1 MSDAHPAKKTEMTE
15 LPSDLFMEIL
25 SWIPARVILKLRCV
39 CKCWYSITTNPV
51 FIRLHLQQQQLLP
64 EVTSVLTFH
73 RDFTNDRSHL
83 SRLDVVDASWVAK
96 HVAVWHSPSL
106 LVVSP
111 PCHGL
116 FCLYHTYMEF
126 DVCLYNPATR
136 KSFSLPQNFTNVKLI
151 CQDFCLGYHPVSRQY
166 KVIHTFHTRSTS
178 LVMEALTVGGSTW
191 RKVEVRGALAMLT
204 LLSRGRPSATGTVY
218 WLAQNKVLGDA
229 ILSLDLDNER
239 LSVIP
244 FPDIKHPHD
253 ERGNNSLVEMEG
265 TIYLAIHWLAKVD
278 WMGIWM
284 LQESG
289 AHRVWIHRF
298 HLCLCAL
305 PMGVHQV
312 ERVLRPPMPILISKG
327 KILIR
332 DYRSLV
338 YYDLVSQ
345 GLQHEVV
352 WPAVVAQRRKMR
364 LRLRLTRRGGDD
376 SNWWQRGWRKGSGYG
391 CMRTLVV
398 AAIAGAGDRVL
409 DPTSG
414 WRATRAV
421 ADVTTNG
428 EEWLAVTIE
437 EESKATVKVG

>member
-25 SWIPARVILKLRCV
+25 SWIPARVLLKLRCV

-51 FIRLHLQQQQLLP
+51 FLRLHLQQQQLLP

-73 RDFTNDRSHL
+73 RDFTNDSSHL
-83 SRLDVVDASWVAK
+83 SRLDAVDASWVAK
-96 HVAVWHSPSL
+96 HIAVWHSPSL

-116 FCLYHTYMEF
+116 ICLYHLYMEF
-126 DVCLYNPATR
+126 DVCLYNPATC
-136 KSFSLPQNFTNVKLI
+136 KSFSLSQNFTSV
-151 CQDFCLGYHPVSRQY
+151 
-166 KVIHTFHTRSTS
+166 
-178 LVMEALTVGGSTW
+178 
-191 RKVEVRGALAMLT
+191 
-204 LLSRGRPSATGTVY
+204 
-218 WLAQNKVLGDA
+218 KVLGDA